1 MKGLVIA
8 ALAFGV
14 ASLVSGCGSGG
25 GGPASPAF
33 DPFGSEPTGASSEP
47 TGTSPEGSPGG
58 TAVIAEL
65 CATDC
70 ARIMAACPSA
80 AGTNCVAS
88 CEASFLSYPACA
100 ASVQAYLSCISSIAI
115 ICSPYGSLDV
125 SACQASQIAAQ
136 NCLNAAGGGAQAG

>member
-8 ALAFGV
+8 ACAFGV

-33 DPFGSEPTGASSEP
+33 DPFGSEPAGATSEP
-47 TGTSPEGSPGG
+47 TGASGEGSPGG
-58 TAVIAEL
+58 ATAIAEL

-70 ARIMAACPSA
+70 GRIMASCPSA

-88 CEASFLSYPACA
+88 CEASFTAYPACA
-100 ASVQAYLSCISSIAI
+100 ASAEAYLSCISTTAI
-115 ICSPYGSLDV
+115 VCTSYGSLDL
-125 SACQASQIAAQ
+125 SACQGSQLAAQ
-136 NCLNAAGGGAQAG
+136 ACVNSQRTPQA

>member
-33 DPFGSEPTGASSEP
+33 DPFGSEPAGASSEP
-47 TGTSPEGSPGG
+47 AGASGEGTPGG
-58 TAVIAEL
+58 TAAIAEL

-70 ARIMAACPSA
+70 GRIMAACPSA

-88 CEASFLSYPACA
+88 CEASFLAYPACA
-100 ASVQAYLSCISSIAI
+100 ASVEAYLSCIASIAI
-115 ICSPYGSLDV
+115 ICTPYGSLDV
-125 SACQASQIAAQ
+125 SACQASQLAAQ
-136 NCLNAAGGGAQAG
+136 QCINPGTGPQA